1 MTKCSR
7 CKDCKFNT
15 PLGKET
21 SICKTCVYGTH
32 FQPNERSK
40 IYYESVREMNQP
52 PKAYRDMIERQS
64 NDISIVPEIQNV
76 IFKEP
81 ATIVFWADGTKTV
94 VKAVYDEFDPEK
106 GLAMAI
112 TKKALG
118 NKGKYFNT
126 IKKWTD
132 EYLEKENK

>member
-1 MTKCSR
+1 MTKYSR

-21 SICKTCVYGTH
+21 SICTTCAYGTH

-52 PKAYRDMIERQS
+52 PKAYRDMMERQS

-76 IFKEP
+76 MFNDP

-112 TKKALG
+112 AKKALG

-126 IKKWTD
+126 IKKWRD
-132 EYLEKENK
+132 EYLEKENE

>member
-1 MTKCSR
+1 MGKWMS
-7 CKDCKFNT
+7 CKECACNNRFGE
-15 PLGKET
+15 PV
-21 SICKTCVYGTH
+21 CQTCIAGSN
-32 FQPNERSK
+32 FSPRGRNK
-40 IYYESVREMNQP
+40 IYYQSVQEMNQP
-52 PKAYRDMIERQS
+52 PKAYRNMMERQS

-76 IFKEP
+76 MFNEP

-112 TKKALG
+112 AKKALG

-126 IKKWTD
+126 IKKWRD
-132 EYLEKENK
+132 EYLEKENE